1 MLLSHFQR
9 ATIHR
14 VTFYSHYRDI
24 PDLVN
29 KMADEMAD
37 QLSAILQKSPGEA
50 NASTGD
56 GEWEMTIWIH
66 FLEHIAK
73 QANFYRVILASK
85 RIPIFR
91 DRLLKLLTD
100 MIVTWI
106 ETKERDSLMLNMG
119 IKKDFLIWYASPA
132 LLGTSTAWLQ
142 NDMPYTPSFLAKQ
155 FSILH
160 QRGLKKD
167 FSN

>member
-50 NASTGD
+50 NASTAD

-91 DRLLKLLTD
+91 DRLLKWLTD

-119 IKKDFLIWYASPA
+119 IKKDFLIWYASSA
-132 LLGTSTAWLQ
+132 LLGTITAWLQ